1 MIRLIKR
8 QQGLPFLFA
17 LGVMFILSA
26 SFLAVQLWS
35 DNEEFRGAAAA
46 LEAPLIPPDLNAPTI
61 VPPPRE
67 TNMPAKKNVAG
78 NKAPKE
84 SAVPVEAAD
93 EEPSVE
99 ANVPKASEEVI
110 EIPQK
115 QVPVKVAKVEKTGA
129 IKLEKPENIKE
140 RPVQKPIAPAQ
151 KTVAN
156 KPVIKEAREV
166 PQVEAE
172 PAAKKADS
180 EMAMPEKNE
189 AEAHAAE
196 KRADSAAENHSK
208 AIKEQA
214 APKKTAPVK
223 DLSLAEAPVEKPIV
237 PVVKAVKK
245 AKSVEIPT
253 EVPPEWNWFQT
264 PLRLEMTDGK
274 VEIVS
279 DKASNNPSRIDD
291 ANSGKIEMKSSPRA
305 PKRHKVV
312 SEGREKV
319 VVASEKAQEKF
330 AEKPFVKALGKMAK
344 LKERRLAAG
353 SSPVTKTSSPVVVR
367 EAVMALKRLQDMVR
381 FIGRRAGP
389 IASIES
395 EEVVEAA
402 RADGEEDAANSIGS
416 VANDEIASE
425 QGSQSVLNSSYRGSG
440 SSFSMRVNELIRSG
454 AWLRD

>member
-67 TNMPAKKNVAG
+67 TNIPTKKNDAG
-78 NKAPKE
+78 NKAPRE
-84 SAVPVEAAD
+84 SALSGEAE
-93 EEPSVE
+93 EEPSVA
-99 ANVPKASEEVI
+99 ANAKKASEEVI

-115 QVPVKVAKVEKTGA
+115 QAPVKVAKVEKTGA

-140 RPVQKPIAPAQ
+140 RPVQKPIAPLQ
-151 KTVAN
+151 KTAAN
-156 KPVIKEAREV
+156 KPVIKEAGEV
-166 PQVEAE
+166 QQVEAE

-196 KRADSAAENHSK
+196 KKADSAVGNHSK

-214 APKKTAPVK
+214 QPKKTAPVK
-223 DLSLAEAPVEKPIV
+223 DLSLAEAPVEKAIA

-245 AKSVEIPT
+245 TRPVEIPT

-264 PLRLEMTDGK
+264 PLKLEMTDGK

-279 DKASNNPSRIDD
+279 DKTNNNPVKIDHV
-291 ANSGKIEMKSSPRA
+291 NSGKIEVKTSPRA
-305 PKRHKVV
+305 PKTNNVV
-312 SEGREKV
+312 KEDRVKV
-319 VVASEKAQEKF
+319 VVAPEKAQEKF
-330 AEKPFVKALGKMAK
+330 TEKPFVKALGKMAK
-344 LKERRLAAG
+344 LKERRLTAG

-381 FIGRRAGP
+381 FIGRRAEP

-395 EEVVEAA
+395 EEVVEAGQA
-402 RADGEEDAANSIGS
+402 AGEEDAANSIGS
-416 VANDEIASE
+416 MAIDEMASE